1 MRSLTL
7 LVFPALVASGIGTA
21 IAQEEGRPASRALD
35 EVVVTAQR
43 REQLLQ
49 QTPVAVTALG
59 RAEIEDQLITTTQ
72 DIGKTVPNL
81 QLIPVTANP
90 SAFQV
95 GLRGGSEQAGGLIV
109 SEPVVGIYV
118 DDVYRARVQGA
129 NLQLTDIERI
139 EVLRGPQ
146 GTLYGRNT
154 FSGAIRVVTRTP
166 SPDEQWLNAAIGFGS
181 FGETNIRGSVGGGL
195 TDQLGASVAFLYRD
209 QSNGWIYNR
218 ALDQTIGEEEN
229 IAFRTRL
236 AWRGDAWS
244 AVASFDY
251 GEDKNDGY
259 IPVIINYTDGPP
271 GQTFATRRSTAQTT
285 TLPGFDEYVTQTP
298 IESRG
303 ETEQWGLSLDLSRD
317 FGAATFRSITAYRE
331 IDDYFR
337 WDLTGGIEAA
347 PGVYLPG
354 FDRQA
359 DASADQF
366 SQELQLIGEALNGR
380 LDWIGGLYFFQESG
394 TQVFTDAGIFFAAIT
409 GSPFAPLPLF
419 EQETDTRSI
428 ALFGQGTYQ
437 LTDRLNL
444 TAGLRYTRDRKK
456 FDATIAPPVSLAV
469 DLNETFEAWTPKF
482 GLEYGFTD
490 DLFGYVA
497 ISRGFKAGGFNG
509 LDRNP
514 DVLATPYRPQFSWTY
529 EAGLKA
535 DWLDGRVRT
544 NATVF
549 LNQLRDLQQ
558 VASAPG
564 GAFPVQN
571 VGNARLF
578 GVELEVSARPV
589 DGLTLFANVG
599 YMDDKY
605 GSLNPGAS
613 AAVAGAVGLPLV
625 ADWTVQ
631 LGAVFE
637 RRVGDYW
644 LRVGGDYRYI
654 DDYFVN
660 VQNNLEIEG
669 YGRLDGFVALRTAD
683 ERWELAFEGRNLT
696 NDASY
701 VSGALI
707 DALTIIKP
715 RTVMLSLRYRRE

>member
-251 GEDKNDGY
+251 GDDSNDGY

-317 FGAATFRSITAYRE
+317 FG
-331 IDDYFR
+331 
-337 WDLTGGIEAA
+337 
-347 PGVYLPG
+347 
-354 FDRQA
+354 
-359 DASADQF
+359 
-366 SQELQLIGEALNGR
+366 
-380 LDWIGGLYFFQESG
+380 
-394 TQVFTDAGIFFAAIT
+394 
-409 GSPFAPLPLF
+409 
-419 EQETDTRSI
+419 
-428 ALFGQGTYQ
+428 
-437 LTDRLNL
+437 
-444 TAGLRYTRDRKK
+444 
-456 FDATIAPPVSLAV
+456 
-469 DLNETFEAWTPKF
+469 
-482 GLEYGFTD
+482 
-490 DLFGYVA
+490 
-497 ISRGFKAGGFNG
+497 
-509 LDRNP
+509 
-514 DVLATPYRPQFSWTY
+514 
-529 EAGLKA
+529 
-535 DWLDGRVRT
+535 
-544 NATVF
+544 
-549 LNQLRDLQQ
+549 
-558 VASAPG
+558 
-564 GAFPVQN
+564 
-571 VGNARLF
+571 
-578 GVELEVSARPV
+578 
-589 DGLTLFANVG
+589 
-599 YMDDKY
+599 
-605 GSLNPGAS
+605 
-613 AAVAGAVGLPLV
+613 
-625 ADWTVQ
+625 
-631 LGAVFE
+631 
-637 RRVGDYW
+637 
-644 LRVGGDYRYI
+644 
-654 DDYFVN
+654 
-660 VQNNLEIEG
+660 
-669 YGRLDGFVALRTAD
+669 
-683 ERWELAFEGRNLT
+683 
-696 NDASY
+696 
-701 VSGALI
+701 
-707 DALTIIKP
+707 
-715 RTVMLSLRYRRE
+715 